1 MSFDGAVQIQTY
13 ARCKYVCSM
22 FNTFNQEQSLGIHKV
37 LGQSAKLI
45 NLLQTNLEI
54 RTNLMMKPI
63 CVALGKA
70 SYDNWANF
78 HWGLRNEANLVCLK
92 LCMIVLSVFVC
103 AYVLYLQAL
112 NTASCVYKV
121 SCP

>member
-1 MSFDGAVQIQTY
+1 MCVGGAVQIQTY

-45 NLLQTNLEI
+45 NLLQTNPEI

-63 CVALGKA
+63 
-70 SYDNWANF
+70 
-78 HWGLRNEANLVCLK
+78 
-92 LCMIVLSVFVC
+92 
-103 AYVLYLQAL
+103 
-112 NTASCVYKV
+112 
-121 SCP
+121 